1 MEYRK
6 TIRNFIKIFQ
16 ILRGFVFL
24 KFENNIKKG
33 YGSKLHRFG
42 YFKNLQIGNCSY
54 IAPWSRAVNVK
65 IGNFTSIGSHFSVG
79 SSEHDYR
86 SKSMSPVFSFQK
98 NATSMSLPFESKQT
112 VTRQTTIGHDV
123 WIGTKVYVKSG
134 VQIGDGAIIG
144 ACSVVTKDV
153 EPYSVVVGNP
163 ARKIKSRFKDEN
175 LDFIFNDYYKWTEF
189 ELKKR
194 FKEII

>member
-6 TIRNFIKIFQ
+6 SIKNFKKMFQ
-16 ILRGFVFL
+16 IIRGVIFL
-24 KFENNIKKG
+24 KYENNIIKG

-42 YFKNLQIGNCSY
+42 YFKNLVIGNCSY
-54 IAPWSRAVNVK
+54 IAPWSRAINVK

-86 SKSMSPVFSFQK
+86 EKSMSPVFSHKK
-98 NATSMSLPFESKQT
+98 NATSISLLSNSKT
-112 VTRQTTIGHDV
+112 SKTKDTLIGHDV

-134 VQIGDGAIIG
+134 VKIGDGAIIG

-163 ARKIKSRFKDEN
+163 ARKIKCRFENKDIDSIDT
-175 LDFIFNDYYKWTEF
+175 DFYEWTEL
-189 ELKKR
+189 ELKKK
-194 FKEII
+194 FKEI